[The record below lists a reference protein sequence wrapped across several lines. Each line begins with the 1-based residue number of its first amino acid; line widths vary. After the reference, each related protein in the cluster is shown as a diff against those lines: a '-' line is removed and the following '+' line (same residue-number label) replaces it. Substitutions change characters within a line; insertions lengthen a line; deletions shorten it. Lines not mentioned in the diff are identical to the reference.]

1 MLTNLY
7 TSHSRARAVN
17 MWIALTTMMK
27 LHLSVTDYYSKMCQ
41 YADDLIATGAPSTTM
56 SLLLIF
62 LLILMKITI

>member
-1 MLTNLY
+1 
-7 TSHSRARAVN
+7 

-56 SLLLIF
+56 SLSLIF
-62 LLILMKITI
+62 LLILTKITI